1 MFSLG
6 ESAFLR
12 YKPVRDQIPIIYGTW
27 GFQTSELAGQIA
39 DGIKASPL
47 WNSDY
52 AIELRKHLSKG
63 ALSTGRDKNSLKLCV
78 GVLTSIDEDE
88 ITAKEFAK
96 QSLAV
101 YLPYLST
108 MTEHLNISKE
118 ELDKVSPLSKAG
130 RYADAAIHITD
141 RTLDSFALYGT
152 PAQVS
157 KKIQH
162 LLNRVS
168 VDRIEFGSPLGPD
181 PVNAITLLGEQVL
194 PVFR

>member
-1 MFSLG
+1 MF
-6 ESAFLR
+6 
-12 YKPVRDQIPIIYGTW
+12 
-27 GFQTSELAGQIA
+27 
-39 DGIKASPL
+39 
-47 WNSDY
+47 
-52 AIELRKHLSKG
+52 
-63 ALSTGRDKNSLKLCV
+63 
-78 GVLTSIDEDE
+78 
-88 ITAKEFAK
+88 
-96 QSLAV
+96 
-101 YLPYLST
+101 
-108 MTEHLNISKE
+108 
-118 ELDKVSPLSKAG
+118 
-130 RYADAAIHITD
+130 ADAAIPITD